1 MIRLLYGTSN
11 PAKLQ
16 HMKEILDGLNI
27 EIQGLN
33 DIGNL
38 DIAPIDETGNSPL
51 ENAKLKAISYYNA
64 LKRPVFSC
72 DSGLYIEGLEKEK
85 QPGVHVRRVNGKK
98 LNDNEMIDYYTNL
111 ATELGGIAKAKYK
124 NAICLVIDE
133 ENIFEY
139 NGEDIAS
146 EEFIITSKP
155 HSKRINGFPL
165 DSISI
170 EIETGQYY
178 MDIDKDNNCLDDYK
192 MVKGFRKFFLEN
204 VLK

>member
-33 DIGNL
+33 DSGNL

-64 LKRPVFSC
+64 LKKPVFSC

-85 QPGVHVRRVNGKK
+85 QPGVHVRRINGKK

-111 ATELGGIAKAKYK
+111 AKELGGIAKAKYK

-170 EIETGQYY
+170 KIETGQYY
-178 MDIDKDNNCLDDYK
+178 MDIHKDNNFLDDYK

>member
-85 QPGVHVRRVNGKK
+85 QPGVHVRRVNGEK

-170 EIETGQYY
+170 KIETGQYY